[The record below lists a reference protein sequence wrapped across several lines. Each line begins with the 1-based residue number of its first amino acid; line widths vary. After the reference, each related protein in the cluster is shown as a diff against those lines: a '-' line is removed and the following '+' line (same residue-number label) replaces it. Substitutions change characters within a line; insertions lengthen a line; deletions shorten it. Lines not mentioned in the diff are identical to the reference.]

1 MFVTNPEARDGRS
14 PDEETIRRELAAIC
28 ASFGKA
34 EGSRRL
40 LTYLVECHLKG
51 KVPRETDV
59 ALDLFHRDADFDGS
73 QDAVVRVA
81 VRALRQ
87 KIEEYY
93 HQVGNSRPLRFELPR
108 GSYRVQIEPVAQQ
121 VAQAP
126 APVDTPVPATPLPQ
140 TTPAAAALR
149 LKRWVAALVTLAFVA
164 GLGYII
170 GRHAAPPATPAR
182 SAASTSPLWQ
192 PLLAGERPLVVVL
205 GDVLLFPNPRGEPGR
220 VQLIR
225 DSRINSRDQ
234 LREYLGGEVMQSQGG
249 PGTNVATTLVPMS
262 VAYGLVDVLPV
273 LAGARR
279 PFEVRIFDELQ
290 VDRLRTH
297 DVIFIGPLVSIG
309 PLGDALFRHSGY
321 EFHSEEGFRFLRN
334 RKSGRE
340 FRATPGR
347 QENSQDFGLF
357 ASFRGPEGNR
367 ILVLGSIG
375 SDLGLLALVR
385 GATTAQGLQ
394 QLTALLTRDGALP
407 DEFEAVMSVSGFYRT
422 DLSAQFIEAQ
432 ARPSP

>member
-1 MFVTNPEARDGRS
+1 MFVTNPEARDGS
-14 PDEETIRRELAAIC
+14 PPDEESIRRELAAIC

-59 ALDLFHRDADFDGS
+59 ALDLFHRDAGFDGS

-93 HQVGNSRPLRFELPR
+93 HQAGNSRPLRFELPR
-108 GSYRVQIEPVAQQ
+108 GSYRVQIENV
-121 VAQAP
+121 V
-126 APVDTPVPATPLPQ
+126 PVDAPVPAAPVPQ
-140 TTPAAAALR
+140 AAAADAVR
-149 LKRWVAALVTLAFVA
+149 HPRSMWFVALLALAVVA
-164 GLGYII
+164 GLAYIV
-170 GRHAAPPATPAR
+170 GRQTAPPAPLVR

-192 PLLAGERPLVVVL
+192 PLLAGGRPLVVVL
-205 GDVLLFPNPRGEPGR
+205 GDVLLFPNPHAEPGR

-234 LREYLGGEVMQSQGG
+234 LREYMGGEVLQSRSG

-273 LAGARR
+273 LADAERTV
-279 PFEVRIFDELQ
+279 EVRIFDELQ

-309 PLGDALFRHSGY
+309 PLSDALFRHSSY

-334 RKSGRE
+334 RKSGKE

-367 ILVLGSIG
+367 IMVLGSTG

-385 GATTAQGLQ
+385 GATSQQGLA
-394 QLTALLTRDGALP
+394 QLSALLTRNGERSLP

-432 ARPSP
+432 ARPSH